1 MDWTSVDSVGD
12 MLVIPLESSSKKSVK
27 CLMMIAIMVICSFW
41 LRYKF
46 CLELLLLF
54 PSFF

>member
-12 MLVIPLESSSKKSVK
+12 MLVIPLESSSKKSVQ